1 MNKRPNRIYREF
13 GHSLRIARELAG
25 WSQAELA
32 AAFGVSRS
40 VVSRWEKGVVP
51 SAYYYE
57 QYRTTLGLKVKPPKP
72 TIKAGDYIE

>member
-1 MNKRPNRIYREF
+1 MSKRPNRIYRDF

-32 AAFGVSRS
+32 AAFGVDQSA
-40 VVSRWEKGVVP
+40 VSRWEKGVVP

-57 QYRTTLGLKVKPPKP
+57 QYKTTLGLKVKPPKP
-72 TIKAGDYIE
+72 TIKAGEYVE